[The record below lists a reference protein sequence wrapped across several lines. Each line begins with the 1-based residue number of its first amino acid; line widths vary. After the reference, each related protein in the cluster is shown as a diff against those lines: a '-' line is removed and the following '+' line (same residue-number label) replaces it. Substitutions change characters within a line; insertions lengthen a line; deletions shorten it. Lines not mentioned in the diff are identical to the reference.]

1 MRLVIQPFRLREP
14 PRLLRAL
21 AGLLFAIMLT
31 LVIPVSSAHAEGVE
45 ITRASLENSDEGYK
59 ISLSFSF
66 ELNRGLE
73 EAISRGIPLYFT
85 TEVDITRP
93 RWYWF
98 DEKTA
103 SASQT
108 IRISYNTLTRQYQ
121 ASIGGHLQASFSTLD
136 EALSLVRRPGRWII
150 ADKGVLKPGETYTLT
165 VRMGLDVALMP
176 KPFQVNAL
184 NNSDWRLSSERRQFQ
199 FKAE

>member
-1 MRLVIQPFRLREP
+1 MRLVIQPSRLREP
-14 PRLLRAL
+14 LRLLRAL
-21 AGLLFAIMLT
+21 AALLFVVMLT
-31 LVIPVSSAHAEGVE
+31 WVIPAAPARAESVE

-59 ISLSFSF
+59 ISLNFSF

-73 EAISRGIPLYFT
+73 DAISRGIPLYFT
-85 TEVDITRP
+85 TEVEITRP

-103 SASQT
+103 NASQT

-150 ADKGVLKPGETYTLT
+150 ADKGVLKPGEVYMLT

-184 NNSDWRLSSERRQFQ
+184 NNSDWRLSSDRKQFQ